1 METQQVNSQEDL
13 AKLLIQAVGKL
24 TPYEQ
29 RKFKLQ
35 NSPSFKL
42 AINPARELHIW
53 IRDEWMPKQPDKKAL
68 ALLLKLLNFN
78 MIEFANFVY
87 HGDRYWQILEK
98 KHSGEIPLL

>member
-1 METQQVNSQEDL
+1 MEHSKIQTKEDA
-13 AKLLIQAVGKL
+13 AKAIVETVARL

-29 RKFKLQ
+29 RRFKLQ

-53 IRDEWMPKQPDKKAL
+53 IRDEWIPKQPDKKHL
-68 ALLLKLLNFN
+68 SLLLRLLGFN

-98 KHSGEIPLL
+98 KHIGDIPLL